1 MSQTCIFC
9 KIIAGEI
16 PSNKVY
22 EDESVLAF
30 LDIAPLSQGHTLLI
44 PKEHVARLDEL
55 SPEACCSVAAKLP
68 ALGRAVSKAVDAQ
81 GYNVLNNNGPAAGQL
96 VEHMHFH
103 IIPRRADDGVIAHRS
118 SGKYP
123 DGRMEEVG
131 RLIKG
136 LL

>member
-30 LDIAPLSQGHTLLI
+30 LDIAPLSEGHTLLI
-44 PKEHVARLDEL
+44 PKEHVSRLHEL
-55 SPEACCSVAAKLP
+55 SPATCCSLAAKLP
-68 ALGRAVSKAVDAQ
+68 ALGHAVSKAVDAE

-96 VEHMHFH
+96 VEHVHFH
-103 IIPRRADDGVIAHRS
+103 IIPRRADDRVIIHPPGR
-118 SGKYP
+118 KCP
-123 DGRMEEVG
+123 DGRMDQVA